1 MEFKELSSIKKYVNA
16 SQTINMN
23 DKNAILNFNDLLS
36 IKRYMKASETVNM
49 NDKTRILNSIAIFF
63 MCNCEHNFALAP
75 DKGFNIK
82 YCNKCETKYNS

>member
-23 DKNAILNFNDLLS
+23 DKNAILNFNDLVS

-63 MCNCEHNFALAP
+63 MCNCEHNFAP

-82 YCNKCETKYNS
+82 YCNKCETKYDS